1 MRGGRGSASRL
12 REALSLH
19 AYRAGWAVVRYLP
32 AQVAYRGGRVVAD
45 LATYRGGRRV
55 RRLRSNLARVL
66 GEEDSSPRVGRV
78 TKHGMR
84 SYVRYWVD
92 AFRLADWD
100 ADTVRARVRTI
111 DEPIIREALARGRG
125 VVVPLPHMANWDL
138 AGAWATIELVPV
150 TTVAERLKPEALYDQ
165 FVGFRERLGM
175 TILPLT
181 GGDTSVTQTLAD
193 HLREGGLVCLVADR
207 DLSRHGVDVEVAGH
221 RTRMPA
227 GPALLAKR
235 TGAALV
241 PATLSYEGSEP
252 HHRMAVRFHPP
263 IEVNRISEATQAV
276 ADVFTT
282 RMRENP
288 EDWHMLQRYFLADL
302 VADDPR
308 LVVES

>member
-1 MRGGRGSASRL
+1 M
-12 REALSLH
+12 
-19 AYRAGWAVVRYLP
+19 
-32 AQVAYRGGRVVAD
+32 VAD
-45 LATYRGGRRV
+45 LVTYRSGRRV

-66 GEEDSSPRVGRV
+66 GEEISSPRVQQV
-78 TKHGMR
+78 TKQGVR

-92 AFRLADWD
+92 AFRIADWD
-100 ADTVRARVRTI
+100 ADTIRARVRVI
-111 DEPIIREALARGRG
+111 GEVNIREALARGRG

-138 AGAWATIELVPV
+138 AGAWATLELVPV

-165 FVGFRERLGM
+165 FVSFRERLGM

-181 GGDTSVTQTLAD
+181 GGDTPVTGALAD
-193 HLREGGLVCLVADR
+193 HLRSGGLVPLVADR
-207 DLSRHGVDVEVAGH
+207 DLSRHGIDVVVAGQ

-252 HHRMAVRFHPP
+252 HHRLAVRFHPP
-263 IEVNRISEATQAV
+263 VRVDRISDATQAV
-276 ADVFTT
+276 ADVFTA
-282 RMRENP
+282 RIREHP

-302 VADDPR
+302 AADDPR
-308 LVVES
+308 LTVEP